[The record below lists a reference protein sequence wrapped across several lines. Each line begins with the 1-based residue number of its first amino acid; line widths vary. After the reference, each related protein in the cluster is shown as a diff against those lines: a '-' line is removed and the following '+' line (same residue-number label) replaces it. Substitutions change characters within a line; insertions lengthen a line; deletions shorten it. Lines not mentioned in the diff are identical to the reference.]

1 MCGITGFYSPT
12 GSQLSNVQLDKMVAS
27 LAHRGPDALKEKI
40 FYRNEQPI
48 AGLATARLS
57 IIGVEN
63 GDQPISSQCRRWWVS
78 LNGEIYNHASLRRE
92 AVGNNCPPQNDSD
105 TAVIAA
111 LLSFLPIERVIER
124 LRGMFGLAIYD
135 SQEHQIWLYRDRMG
149 VKPLYWTQD
158 ERGNLFWAS
167 ELRAL
172 KGLHSHQINNLGV
185 QHLLC
190 FEYIPAPLSIWEGVQ
205 KLQPATV
212 LQQKDHHQKIEQ
224 FWQYPTQ
231 NPNAGGSAVHWRK
244 SLRLALESAT
254 GLRLQADVPVGTLL
268 SGGIDSATITYL
280 ASQKQPNIHS
290 FSIIIEE
297 DGFSEKEAIEHSLQ
311 DLPVTPH
318 LYRFRKEHFL
328 ENYEQLKNHMDEP
341 LADSSLVVSWF
352 LFSKIQEFGIRSV
365 LSGDGADEVFGGY
378 PTHFAHR
385 FLPNSFRIPSVI
397 AKRIQKLPSSTK
409 GVSWDY
415 MLKRFVQSQQPEWW
429 KRHQLW
435 NGAWFPWEIN
445 AGEDLWSIAHNYAG
459 IAGSDQTGRALFL
472 DQRLYL
478 AEGVLTK
485 VDRASMAHSIEVRS
499 PFLDQHLV
507 SLAADIPI
515 GHKVNHQGGK
525 QILRSLIPEF
535 SPRLQKRKKKGFGSP
550 LAAWL
555 RSDFSHLLD
564 GLPEALEPW
573 IPPEQMKRVIAEH
586 LSGKVDHRRR
596 LWTGVMLREFLS
608 ASRR

>member
-1 MCGITGFYSPT
+1 MCGITGFYAPR
-12 GSQLSNVQLDKMVAS
+12 GSQLGTIALDTMVQS
-27 LAHRGPDALKEKI
+27 LTHRGPDSSQQKI
-40 FYRNEQPI
+40 FHQNKHPI
-48 AGLATARLS
+48 AGLGTARLS
-57 IIGVEN
+57 IIGLEN
-63 GDQPISSQCRRWWVS
+63 GAQPVSDASGRWWVS

-92 AVGNNCPPQNDSD
+92 AIGNGALPQNDSD

-111 LLSFLPIERVIER
+111 LLSFLPINRVVER

-135 SQEHQIWLYRDRMG
+135 SLAHQIWLYRDRMG
-149 VKPLYWTQD
+149 VKPLYWMRDSQ
-158 ERGNLFWAS
+158 GNLFWSS

-172 KGLHSHQINNLGV
+172 TALHPHQINDLAV

-205 KLQPATV
+205 KLQPAMV
-212 LQQKDHHQKIEQ
+212 LTQKDQDQKIEQ

-231 NPNAGGSAVHWRK
+231 NPNAGGSILHWQK

-290 FSIIIEE
+290 FSIAIEE
-297 DGFSEKEAIEHSLQ
+297 EGFSEKQAIKDSLEN
-311 DLPVTPH
+311 LPVTPH
-318 LYRFRKEHFL
+318 IYSFRKDDFL
-328 ENYEQLKNHMDEP
+328 EQYEKIINHMDEP
-341 LADSSLVVSWF
+341 LADSSLVVTWF
-352 LFSKIQEFGIRSV
+352 LFEKIKNFGIRCV

-385 FLPNSFRIPSVI
+385 FLPNSFRIPSLL
-397 AKRIQKLPSSTK
+397 AKRIQKLPSSRK

-415 MLKRFVQSQQPEWW
+415 MLKRFAQAQKPEWW

-435 NGAWFPWEIN
+435 NGAWFPWEI
-445 AGEDLWSIAHNYAG
+445 GESESLWDIAQDYAQ
-459 IAGSDQTGRALFL
+459 IAGLDQTGRALFL

-515 GHKVNHQGGK
+515 GHKVNRHGGK
-525 QILRSLIPEF
+525 HILRTLVPEF
-535 SPRLQKRKKKGFGSP
+535 SSSLQRRKKKGFGSP
-550 LAAWL
+550 IAAWL

-564 GLPEALEPW
+564 ELPESLERWISPALMRR
-573 IPPEQMKRVIAEH
+573 IIAEH

-596 LWTGVMLREFLS
+596 LWTGVMLKELICKIG
-608 ASRR
+608 